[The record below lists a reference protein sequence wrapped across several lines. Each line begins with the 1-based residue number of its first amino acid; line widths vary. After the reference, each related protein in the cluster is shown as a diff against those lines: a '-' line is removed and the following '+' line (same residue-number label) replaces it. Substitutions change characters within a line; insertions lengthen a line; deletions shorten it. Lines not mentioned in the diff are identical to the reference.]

1 MKKYIKK
8 KIISFLKFI
17 DINSRLKKQTSNP
30 IDYYLED
37 ISKEC
42 YEIFK
47 NDIKKSAVC
56 INDDDIRRYSILK
69 AIENHLSLA
78 NNLFL
83 EFGVYKAES
92 INYFSNILKK
102 YNKNIYGFDSFEGLE
117 EEWITT
123 EYHEIETFS
132 LKGIIPKI
140 NKNVLIIKG
149 KVHDTFEE
157 FIFNN
162 KSSKISFMHV
172 DMDTYLPTKFVLEK
186 AKPFLIKGSVI
197 LFDEFY
203 GYPGWQNQEYKA
215 FNEIFNDTQF
225 EYIAFASRQVAIR
238 II

>member
-8 KIISFLKFI
+8 KLITFLKFL
-17 DINSRLKKQTSNP
+17 DSNSRLKKQTSNP

-37 ISKEC
+37 ISREC

-47 NDIKKSAVC
+47 KDIRKSAAF
-56 INDDDIRRYSILK
+56 INDEDIRRYSILK
-69 AIENHLSLA
+69 AIENHLTLT

-102 YNKNIYGFDSFEGLE
+102 YNKSIYGFDSFEGLE

-132 LKGIIPKI
+132 LKGKTPKI
-140 NKNVLIIKG
+140 NNNVLIIQG
-149 KVHDTFEE
+149 KIQDTFEA
-157 FIFNN
+157 FLFKN
-162 KSSKISFMHV
+162 KSSKISFMHI

-186 AKPFLIKGSVI
+186 AKPFLIKGSII

-215 FNEIFNDTQF
+215 FNEIFNDIQF
-225 EYIAFASRQVAIR
+225 EYIAFASRQAAIR

>member
-8 KIISFLKFI
+8 KLINFLKFLES
-17 DINSRLKKQTSNP
+17 NSTLKKKTNNP

-37 ISKEC
+37 ISREC

-47 NDIKKSAVC
+47 NDMKKSTAFV
-56 INDDDIRRYSILK
+56 NDDDIRKYSILRSV
-69 AIENHLSLA
+69 ENHLTLA

-102 YNKNIYGFDSFEGLE
+102 FNKSIYGFDSFYGLE

-123 EYHEIETFS
+123 EYHGVETFS
-132 LKGIIPKI
+132 LKGKIPKT
-140 NKNVLIIKG
+140 NKNVFIIQG
-149 KVHDTFEE
+149 KVQHTFEE
-157 FIFNN
+157 FIFKN
-162 KSSKISFMHV
+162 KSSKISFMHI
-172 DMDTYLPTKFVLEK
+172 DLDTYLPTKFVLEK
-186 AKPFLIKGSVI
+186 AKPFLIKGSII

-215 FNEIFNDTQF
+215 FNEIFNDKEF
-225 EYIAFASRQVAIR
+225 EYIAFASRQVAIK